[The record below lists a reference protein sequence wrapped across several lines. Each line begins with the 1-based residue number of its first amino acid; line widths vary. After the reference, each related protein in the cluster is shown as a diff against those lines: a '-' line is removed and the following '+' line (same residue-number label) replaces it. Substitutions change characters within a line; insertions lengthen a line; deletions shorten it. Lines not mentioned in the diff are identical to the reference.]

1 MPKSIQ
7 IKNKQSNTKPNFQDF
22 VFVYFVHDELMIIF
36 ISIYLS
42 ILKCQL

>member
-7 IKNKQSNTKPNFQDF
+7 IKNKESNTKPNFQD
-22 VFVYFVHDELMIIF
+22 FVYFVHDELMIIF

-42 ILKCQL
+42 ILECQL